1 MPPFRPDAGPRAS
14 TAPRFSCGRR
24 CLLGWRLLATY
35 RHMQMTPPTR
45 MRPRKPLLGDERGS
59 AVVEFV
65 FLGVLLLVPVVYLVL
80 AVGQLQGG
88 SFAVVGASDQAAKV
102 YVDSPTPQEADA
114 RAREAARIAL
124 ADFGFT
130 EEQAVVDI
138 ACSGQCLAPASSVTV
153 VVTLKV
159 PLPLIPVVSG
169 SYPSAASMDSSSTQ
183 IVERFG

>member
-1 MPPFRPDAGPRAS
+1 
-14 TAPRFSCGRR
+14 
-24 CLLGWRLLATY
+24 
-35 RHMQMTPPTR
+35 MTPPTR
-45 MRPRKPLLGDERGS
+45 TGARKPLLGDERGS

-80 AVGQLQGG
+80 TVGQLQGG

-130 EEQAVVDI
+130 EDQAVVNI
-138 ACSGQCLAPASSVTV
+138 ACSGQCLAPASHVTV

-159 PLPLIPVVSG
+159 PLPLIPAVSG
-169 SYPSAASMDSSSTQ
+169 SYPSAATVDSSSTQ

>member
-1 MPPFRPDAGPRAS
+1 MPHFHPDAGPEAFTVRRCS
-14 TAPRFSCGRR
+14 LGRR
-24 CLLGWRLLATY
+24 CLLGWRLLVTD
-35 RHMQMTPPTR
+35 RRVHPTSPTR
-45 MRPRKPLLGDERGS
+45 TCVRKPLLGDERGS

-80 AVGQLQGG
+80 TVGQLQGG

-130 EEQAVVDI
+130 EDQAVVNI
-138 ACSGQCLAPASSVTV
+138 ACSGQCLAPASDVTV

-159 PLPLIPVVSG
+159 PLPLIPAVSG
-169 SYPSAASMDSSSTQ
+169 SYPSAATVDSSSTQ